1 MKKELMK
8 YPFLTRAEI
17 QRRLA
22 SDGAFVHECARI
34 LQARTTERL
43 AGRSPA
49 DGSWGWMSSETVVA
63 RKLVARL
70 ETGPLSAADEAK
82 LCKLVGRYS
91 RQLAEHY
98 RGLALRER
106 PELAEVAAR
115 FGVAPRTAGH
125 GVPPTPEPPA
135 ATPATPVPADD
146 PEPQEPEDDAL
157 PARVLAFVGRNPGQR
172 TAEIAKA
179 LDTTTAMIA
188 PALRALVQGKK
199 LAKRGVGRGTRYSAR

>member
-1 MKKELMK
+1 MKKEPMK

-22 SDGAFVHECARI
+22 SDAAFVHECARI
-34 LQARTTERL
+34 LQERTTERL
-43 AGRSPA
+43 ARRAPA
-49 DGSWGWMSSETVVA
+49 DGAWGWMSSETVVA

-70 ETGPLSAADEAK
+70 EAGPLSAADDAK
-82 LCKLVGRYS
+82 LSKLVGRYS

-115 FGVAPRTAGH
+115 FGVAPRAAGH
-125 GVPPTPEPPA
+125 GVPPAPEPQAAPA
-135 ATPATPVPADD
+135 AKPIPPEE
-146 PEPQEPEDDAL
+146 PEPQESDDDAL
-157 PARVLAFVGRNPGQR
+157 SARVLAFVGRNPGQR

-188 PALRALVQGKK
+188 PTLRALVQGKK
-199 LAKRGVGRGTRYSAR
+199 LSKRGVGRGTRYFPR